1 MNPFFENATSQ
12 IYSGVPY
19 ICME

>member
-12 IYSGVPY
+12 IFSGVPY